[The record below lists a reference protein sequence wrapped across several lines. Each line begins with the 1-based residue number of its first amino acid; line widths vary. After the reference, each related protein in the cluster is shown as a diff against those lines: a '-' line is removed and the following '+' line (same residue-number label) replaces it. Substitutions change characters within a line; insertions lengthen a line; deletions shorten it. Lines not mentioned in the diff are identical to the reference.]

1 MTAHGDSSVPFST
14 RASAGRAAGTATVTT
29 ALILTLALQSAVPP
43 FATDMYTPA
52 FPRVTADLATSA
64 SLVGLTLTTFFLGMA
79 LGQLLGG
86 PLSDQRG
93 RRTPMIAGGL
103 ICTLGAVGC
112 ALAPSIGL
120 LIVFRVVQGFGG
132 GFAPM
137 VAPVLGGTVLTLGGT
152 WRTVFWFLVG
162 LGLLMMITAIVF
174 VPESLPV
181 EQRHGG
187 GLRLFASGLS
197 EVLRIRLFVGYMLT
211 AALSGLTMMAYIANS
226 SYVLQEQKGLQPMPF
241 ALFFAS
247 TALSQIL
254 LSIVNAKIVGRH
266 FRPRTLIG
274 FGLTLATLA
283 VAALTVGV
291 FALDTPLLL
300 TCAGFL
306 VLMAVQA
313 FIFGNANALAAAE
326 APHIAG
332 AASAVLGVT
341 QAVAMATSAPLASS
355 GGAATAVPMIWVM
368 IIGVAGSL
376 FAYLVL
382 ARPSADRTIE
392 PSLTGGG
399 VPVAHQY
406 LVVANRTLG
415 GQELLDAIR
424 DRMSRGPAE
433 FWVLVPATP
442 TTHLVNDFN
451 ALSCAF
457 PVDPDVLPGAADV
470 RTRDQAIAE
479 AKSNLDTEFAIR
491 RDHPLNV
498 AAGYLPLARLGSPT
512 SCPRQNQCSADG
524 HHFPK
529 QRRPTIPSAGRR
541 RDALSKYTFQG
552 RTGVAR
558 QISRICSASCPSGSA
573 LPSAERAIVPR
584 KGGTYLE
591 PSSVRSA
598 ARLIETDQP
607 KVVRQ

>member
-1 MTAHGDSSVPFST
+1 
-14 RASAGRAAGTATVTT
+14 
-29 ALILTLALQSAVPP
+29 VPP

-64 SLVGLTLTTFFLGMA
+64 GLVGLTLTTFFLGMA

-93 RRTPMIAGGL
+93 RRKPIIAGGL

-132 GFAPM
+132 GFAAVVARAVVVDVAKGDLLAKVMSIMMALGGLAPM
-137 VAPVLGGTVLTLGGT
+137 VAPVLGGAVLTLGGT
-152 WRTVFWFLVG
+152 WRTVFWCLVG
-162 LGLLMMITAIVF
+162 FGLLMMITAIVF

-211 AALSGLTMMAYIANS
+211 AALSGFTMMAYIANS
-226 SYVLQEQKGLQPMPF
+226 SYVLQEMKGLQPMPF

-247 TALSQIL
+247 TALTQIL
-254 LSIVNAKIVGRH
+254 LSVVNTKIVGRR
-266 FRPRTLIG
+266 FQPRTLIG
-274 FGLTLATLA
+274 FGLSLATLA

-326 APHIAG
+326 APHVAG

-341 QAVAMATSAPLASS
+341 QAVAMATSAPIASS

-368 IIGVAGSL
+368 ITGAAGSL

-382 ARPSADRTIE
+382 ARRSADRTIE
-392 PSLTGGG
+392 PSPTDRG
-399 VPVAHQY
+399 VPVVHQN
-406 LVVANRTLG
+406 LVVANHTLG
-415 GQELLDAIR
+415 GQELLDAIG
-424 DRMSRGPAE
+424 DRIARGPAE

-442 TTHLVNDFN
+442 TPHLANDLN
-451 ALSCAF
+451 ALSGAF
-457 PVDPDVLPGAADV
+457 PIDLDQLPGAADV
-470 RTRDQAIAE
+470 RTRDRCIAE
-479 AKSNLDTEFAIR
+479 AKSNLDTEL
-491 RDHPLNV
+491 H
-498 AAGYLPLARLGSPT
+498 RL
-512 SCPRQNQCSADG
+512 RQIGATADG
-524 HHFPK
+524 AVGDPDPMK
-529 QRRPTIPSAGRR
+529 AIEKTLAQRRFDEII
-541 RDALSKYTFQG
+541 LSTLPPGISRWLAWDLPHRVRG
-552 RTGVAR
+552 RTDVPLTGIA
-558 QISRICSASCPSGSA
+558 AS
-573 LPSAERAIVPR
+573 
-584 KGGTYLE
+584 K
-591 PSSVRSA
+591 
-598 ARLIETDQP
+598 
-607 KVVRQ
+607 